1 MHRRKFFLLVTT
13 LVALVAMVSGCGGKS
28 SAGTGT
34 ASQGKKT
41 LRVMI
46 WGSTESATEYLKYF
60 YEQFPDFAAK
70 CNVEYFVGGPGDNDC
85 AEKMRLA
92 LASGESICDINQL
105 NYTQIAEFA
114 RAGALMEL
122 EDLIGPV
129 RNDLITGFRLLSE
142 YDGKAYA
149 VPASIKAKI
158 WFYRKDIFDQA
169 GVSPSDVKT
178 LDDFIA
184 AGKKIQSINPNYHMW
199 TMATSQPMYQYMMAL
214 SGTDASFSDMNGKF
228 LLTGNPNFKKILEAY
243 RKLKLSG
250 VVADVPEWTPD
261 WEKAFADELLVS
273 YPNATWLSLGQFL
286 PKYAGPSQQGK
297 WYAAQ
302 WPSFIGEVGGSE
314 AGGDIYVIP
323 KYSKEPE
330 LAKEYMRLRFLTADG
345 YFLQKKVGVSAV
357 PMMRSW
363 VNDPRATEPDPYIG
377 GDYVGETVKSIE
389 TFKIFPWDPAA
400 QLELDIVGPY
410 FDAAINGDT
419 PIDTALRNAQADLEN
434 QVGNPWDR

>member
-1 MHRRKFFLLVTT
+1 MKKLSALFMVLTILMLTITT
-13 LVALVAMVSGCGGKS
+13 GCSKS
-28 SAGTGT
+28 SGGAGGVTE
-34 ASQGKKT
+34 GKKT

-46 WGSTESATEYLKYF
+46 WGSTESANEYLEYF

-70 CNVEYFVGGPGDNDC
+70 CTVEYSVGGSGDNEC

-92 LASGESICDINQL
+92 MAAGESIADIHQL

-122 EDLIGPV
+122 DDLLDPV
-129 RNDLITGFRLLSE
+129 RNDMLTGFRLLSE
-142 YDGKAYA
+142 YNGKSYA
-149 VPASIKAKI
+149 VPASIKAKL
-158 WFYRKDIFDQA
+158 WYYRKDIFDQA
-169 GVSPSDVKT
+169 GVNPADVKN

-184 AGKKIQSINPNYHMW
+184 AGKKIQTIDPKYRIW
-199 TMATSQPMYQYMMAL
+199 TLATSQPMYQYMMAL
-214 SGTDASFSDMNGKF
+214 SGTDAKFADDNGNF
-228 LLTGNPNFKKILEAY
+228 QLMANPNFRKILEAY

-261 WEKAFADELLVS
+261 WEKAFADEILVS
-273 YPNATWLSLGQFL
+273 YPNATWLSLSQFL

-297 WYAAQ
+297 WHAAQ
-302 WPSFIGEVGGSE
+302 WPSFIGETGGSE

-323 KYSKEPE
+323 KYSSEKE

-345 YFLQKKVGVSAV
+345 YFLQQKVGVPTV
-357 PMMRSW
+357 PVMHSW
-363 VNDPRATEPDPYIG
+363 ADDPRAKIPDPYIG

-400 QLELDIVGPY
+400 QLELDIIGPY
-410 FDAAINGDT
+410 FDAAINGT
-419 PIDTALRNAQADLEN
+419 ISIDDALKNAQADLEN
-434 QVGNPWDR
+434 QIGNPWNR